1 VQGIALER
9 HDRMRNPIA
18 SLQVSV
24 RIGNGTPS
32 WESSMDRDGGP
43 ATSLPPPPRLRA
55 PDIALFLD
63 VDGTLLEIEREPG
76 AVHVPERLCR
86 ILERLQSAT
95 GGALGLVSGRLL
107 DQLDQLFAPLRLS
120 AAGVHGLERRNL
132 GVKIERAAPDPAAV
146 ERARRHLRA
155 FADAHEG
162 VLLEDKGLTLALHY
176 RKAPGLADAAVTA
189 AETAVAE
196 SEGALVL
203 LRGKMV
209 CELKPPGVDKGR
221 AIAAFLDEPPFAGRR
236 PVFAGDDVT
245 DEAGFVTINQRGG
258 VSIRI
263 GDGGPTAAAFG
274 LPNVTA
280 MHTWLLEL
288 LGAKAS

>member
-1 VQGIALER
+1 
-9 HDRMRNPIA
+9 
-18 SLQVSV
+18 
-24 RIGNGTPS
+24 
-32 WESSMDRDGGP
+32 MDQAGRP
-43 ATSLPPPPRLRA
+43 ATTLSPPPRLRA

-63 VDGTLLEIEREPG
+63 VDGTLLEIAREPG
-76 AVHVPERLCR
+76 AVYVPERLCR
-86 ILERLQSAT
+86 ILEQLQSAT
-95 GGALGLVSGRLL
+95 GGALALVSGRSL
-107 DQLDQLFAPLRLS
+107 DQLDRLFSPLRLS

-132 GVKIERAAPDPAAV
+132 GVKIEGAAPDPAAFG
-146 ERARRHLRA
+146 RARRRLRA

-176 RKAPGLADAAVTA
+176 RKAPELAHAAITA

-196 SEGALVL
+196 SAGALVL
-203 LRGKMV
+203 LHGKMV

-221 AIAAFLDEPPFAGRR
+221 AIAAFLDEPPFVRRR

-245 DEAGFVTINQRGG
+245 DEAGFVTINERGG

-263 GDGGPTAAAFG
+263 GEEQPSAAVFG

-280 MHTWLLEL
+280 LHTWLLEL
-288 LGAKAS
+288 LGAKVS

>member
-1 VQGIALER
+1 
-9 HDRMRNPIA
+9 
-18 SLQVSV
+18 
-24 RIGNGTPS
+24 
-32 WESSMDRDGGP
+32 MDRAGRP

-55 PDIALFLD
+55 PEVALFLD

-95 GGALGLVSGRLL
+95 GGALALVSGRSL
-107 DQLDQLFAPLRLS
+107 DQLDRLFSPLRLS
-120 AAGVHGLERRNL
+120 AAGVHGLERRNV
-132 GVKIERAAPDPAAV
+132 GVKLERAAPDPVAFA
-146 ERARRHLRA
+146 RARRRLRA
-155 FADAHEG
+155 FAEAHEG
-162 VLLEDKGLTLALHY
+162 MLLEDKGLTLALHY
-176 RKAPGLADAAVTA
+176 RRSPALAGAAMAA

-203 LRGKMV
+203 LHGKMV
-209 CELKPPGVDKGR
+209 CELKPPGIDKGR

-245 DEAGFVTINQRGG
+245 DESGFVTINQRGG

-263 GDGGPTAAAFG
+263 GNSQPSAAAFG
-274 LPNVTA
+274 CPNVAA
-280 MHTWLLEL
+280 MQSWLLEL
-288 LGAKAS
+288 LGAEAS